1 MLQCEILIGLERI
14 LFHDGHFG
22 SREFV
27 GVDHSR
33 RHLVMG
39 AAAVAGASL
48 VGAPAFAHGRAK
60 HGGHAAHAGGHHGVH
75 KASSHHK
82 PAHGKAHSRHGH
94 QVAEADT
101 PVTGAAA
108 TEVAPARLD
117 VATIRH
123 LDPQGLIRKPV
134 LAGALVAMERHK
146 NRITTPDR
154 IFIADFG
161 KHSSDARFYQL
172 DMTSGE
178 VIAYRTAHGRGS
190 DPDRS
195 GWAKRFSN
203 QPNSNASSLGAYVT
217 LGVGHGFRHG
227 THVALDGLDASNSAA
242 KDRAIIVHS
251 ADYCELPFLR
261 SFGMLG
267 RSEGCFA
274 TSSKEFDRLLPYL
287 GEGRLLYAAV

>member
-1 MLQCEILIGLERI
+1 
-14 LFHDGHFG
+14 
-22 SREFV
+22 
-27 GVDHSR
+27 
-33 RHLVMG
+33 MG
-39 AAAVAGASL
+39 AAAVACASL
-48 VGAPAFAHGRAK
+48 AGAPAFAHGRAK
-60 HGGHAAHAGGHHGVH
+60 HGGHAAHGGGHHGVH
-75 KASSHHK
+75 KASGHHK
-82 PAHGKAHSRHGH
+82 APHDRHGRRVA
-94 QVAEADT
+94 VAETSASE
-101 PVTGAAA
+101 VAA
-108 TEVAPARLD
+108 TEAPPARLD
-117 VATIRH
+117 VAAIRH

-134 LAGALVAMERHK
+134 LAGALVAMERHRG
-146 NRITTPDR
+146 RITNPDR

-172 DMTSGE
+172 DMTTGD

-227 THVALDGLDASNSAA
+227 THVALDGLDPTNSAA
-242 KDRAIIVHS
+242 KERAIIVHS

-274 TSSKEFDRLLPYL
+274 TSSKEFDRLV
-287 GEGRLLYAAV
+287 GQMGDGRLLYAAV